1 MQSVE
6 AKDLEQEI
14 TKIVDAIEAIGKL
27 TMTHPNDVVKL
38 FAASRLID
46 LEIAKRMEVINQTN
60 KDNNFLV
67 VGGVSKN
74 DY

>member
-1 MQSVE
+1 MQNVE
-6 AKDLEQEI
+6 AEDLELEI
-14 TKIVDAIEAIGKL
+14 MKIVDAIETIGKL

-46 LEIAKRMEVINQTN
+46 LEIAKRMEIINQVN

-74 DY
+74 EH